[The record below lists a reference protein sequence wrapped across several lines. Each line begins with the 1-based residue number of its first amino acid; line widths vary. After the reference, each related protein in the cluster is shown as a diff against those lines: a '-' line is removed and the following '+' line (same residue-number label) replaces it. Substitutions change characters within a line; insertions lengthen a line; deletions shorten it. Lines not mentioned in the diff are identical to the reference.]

1 MFRSLSSENSLSGV
15 LVRLFLA
22 LLVVTVAAFGQGTTG
37 GVDVTVTDSSG
48 STVPGAKVTALNTGT
63 GAQLRVQTDNGGRAQ
78 FPLLRVGTYNVTVE
92 QQGFE
97 KLVREGVIV
106 NATDI
111 VHLDLKLSVGA
122 VTQTMTVEATS
133 PLLQTEHAVLG
144 QVVEQRQITGTPLAT
159 RNFTQLLGT
168 GAGVQGSLVN
178 ADNPGTGGAN
188 VSVNGGRNGSNSLM
202 VDGAP
207 SDNVLN
213 LAPDGDGTPSIEF
226 LSEFKILSHDYGAE
240 FGRALGSV
248 INVTT
253 KSGTNQLHGEA
264 YEFLRNKDLS
274 ARPFFSATD
283 GENTQNQ
290 FGANVGGPII
300 KNKTFFFGGWE
311 SSRQRNA
318 NSGSSTIAA
327 VVPTADQRAGNF
339 GSKVIVDPATGNPFV
354 NNTIPA
360 SQLSSTALALQSKLI
375 PLPNYNSGGATDF
388 FAAQVVPTDINEYTI
403 RVDHRFNDNNLIWGR
418 WFDSYEHD
426 LAPFGQGFV
435 GFGSLT
441 HRNKHEAT
449 ANYTHIFTPSLILE
463 NSVAWNQTDQYLQ
476 ITDRTNFQSV
486 GLHPLPV
493 TETDDGLPQIA
504 ISNYMTLGNVQ
515 GWADHVKTG
524 TARSDLTYTN
534 GRHNIKIG
542 AEARPD
548 LYDDANKLNNRGV
561 FNFTGTASGDAYAD
575 FLLGYTRSKVFG
587 AGPGRIQNRDFGAG
601 FYVSDQ
607 WRMSDRLTI
616 TMGVRYEPY
625 WQPVAYNFDRTNWY
639 PDLYTGVGSLASAGI
654 VQANHNGINGSTVHN
669 DMNNFMPRLGIAYR
683 FMDKWV
689 VRTGAGLYYDQRTG
703 QIAQQGFQN
712 SPGYTSV
719 NIDCSVAGSG
729 CSLKSPDNFTFVDPG
744 YSATA
749 LAYPTSPT
757 QAINYAAIERNTK
770 TDNAWQWNFTVQR
783 QLPGDTIVEAAYV
796 GTKGTHLMGNYVGN
810 PFIPVGFNPANPQPG
825 PLVPEYPGL
834 GLNLITGQGAS
845 SNYNALQITVKKR
858 VASGTLIAAYTKS
871 KTMSDGVDSS
881 TRFYTTMGLAPWW
894 DWSRA
899 WGPSDFDRPQRLSI
913 TFSQDLPKHIQ
924 APVAKYLLNNWI
936 VNGMWVV
943 QSGTP
948 LSVTNATSGQGL
960 GGADSSPTAALYSN
974 VVAGA
979 TLINPGSND
988 SKVNNYINKAAFSKA
1003 PTGTVGDSGR
1013 NIVRGPGQGNL
1024 DFSIFREFPIRERS
1038 TLEFRSE
1045 FFNLTNH
1052 PNFGNPNT
1060 SMDSASFGQIST
1072 TLTNARIIQFAL
1084 KLMF

>member
-1 MFRSLSSENSLSGV
+1 MQREFSRLALRSF
-15 LVRLFLA
+15 LFLI
-22 LLVVTVAAFGQGTTG
+22 AAVSAVFAQGTTG
-37 GVDVTVTDSSG
+37 AIDVTVTDTTG
-48 STVPGAKVTALNTGT
+48 SVVPGAKVTALNVGT
-63 GAQLRVQTDNGGRAQ
+63 GAQYRSESDSAGRSQ
-78 FPLLRVGTYNVTVE
+78 FLLLRAGNYRVTVE

-97 KLVREGVIV
+97 KLVRDGVIV
-106 NATDI
+106 NSTDI

-122 VTQTMTVEATS
+122 VSETVTVAATS
-133 PLLQTEHAVLG
+133 PLLQSEHATLG

-188 VSVNGGRNGSNSLM
+188 VSVNGGRNGSNALM

-226 LSEFKILSHDYGAE
+226 LGEFKILSHDYGAE

-290 FGANVGGPII
+290 FGANIGGAI
-300 KNKTFFFGGWE
+300 KHNRTFFFGGWE

-318 NSGSSTIAA
+318 NSGSSTIAT
-327 VVPTADQRAGNF
+327 VVPTLDQRSGNF
-339 GSKVIVDPATGNPFV
+339 GSKLIVDPATGNPFP

-360 SQLSSTALALQSKLI
+360 SQLSATSLALQSKVI
-375 PLPNYNSGGATDF
+375 PLPNYSSGGATNF
-388 FAAQVVPTDINEYTI
+388 FAAQTVPTNIDQYTI
-403 RVDHRFNDNNLIWGR
+403 RVDHRLNDKNFLWGR

-426 LAPFGQGFV
+426 LSPFGQGFV
-435 GFGSLT
+435 GFGSLV

-449 ANYTHIFTPSLILE
+449 ANYTHIFSPAMVLETSL
-463 NSVAWNQTDQYLQ
+463 AWNQTDQYLV
-476 ITDRTNFQSV
+476 ITDKTSFQSV

-493 TETDDGLPQIA
+493 TQTNDGLPQMA
-504 ISNYMTLGNVQ
+504 ISNYFTLGNVQ

-524 TARSDLTYTN
+524 TARSDLSYTN
-534 GRHNIKIG
+534 GRHNLKFG
-542 AEARPD
+542 VEMRPD

-561 FNFTGTASGDAYAD
+561 FNFTGTATNDAYAD
-575 FLLGYTRSKVFG
+575 FLMGYTRSKVFG
-587 AGPGRIQNRDFGAG
+587 AGPGRIKNRDLGGG
-601 FYVSDQ
+601 FYASDQ
-607 WRMSDRLTI
+607 WRVADKLTI

-639 PDLYTGVGSLASAGI
+639 PDLYTGIGSAASVGI
-654 VQANHNGINGSTVHN
+654 VQANHNGINGSTVQN
-669 DMNNFMPRLGIAYR
+669 DMNNIMPRLGIAWR
-683 FMDKWV
+683 VTDKWV
-689 VRTGAGLYYDQRTG
+689 IRTGAGLYFDQRTG

-719 NIDCSVAGSG
+719 NIDCTVAGSG

-749 LAYPTSPT
+749 LAFPTSPN

-770 TDNAWQWNFTVQR
+770 TDNAWQWNYTIQR
-783 QLPGDTIVEAAYV
+783 QLPGDTLVEAAYV

-810 PFIPVGFNPANPQPG
+810 PFIPVGFDPKNPQPG
-825 PLVPEYPGL
+825 PLVSRYPGL
-834 GLNLITGQGAS
+834 GLDLITGQGAS
-845 SNYNALQITVKKR
+845 SNYNALQVTVKKR
-858 VASGTLIAAYTKS
+858 VASGTLQAAYTKS

-894 DWSRA
+894 DWRRA

-913 TFSQDLPKHIQ
+913 MFSQDLPNHFQSGI
-924 APVAKYLLNNWI
+924 AKAALNHWT
-936 VNGMWVV
+936 VNGFFVV

-960 GGADSSPTAALYSN
+960 GGADSSPTASLYSN

-979 TLINPGSND
+979 SLINPGAND
-988 SKVNNYINKAAFSKA
+988 SKVNNYINKAAWSKA
-1003 PTGTVGDSGR
+1003 PVGTVGNSGR
-1013 NIVRGPGQGNL
+1013 NMLRGPGQANL
-1024 DFSIFREFPIRERS
+1024 DFSIFRGFPIRERAK
-1038 TLEFRSE
+1038 LEFRSE
-1045 FFNLTNH
+1045 FFNITNH
-1052 PNFGNPNT
+1052 PNFGNPNV
-1060 SMDSASFGQIST
+1060 SLDSASFGQITT
-1072 TLTNARIIQFAL
+1072 TLTNARIIQFAM
-1084 KLMF
+1084 KLLF

>member
-1 MFRSLSSENSLSGV
+1 MVSGS
-15 LVRLFLA
+15 FLRRIAA
-22 LLVVTVAAFGQGTTG
+22 LLVVTGCVFGQGTTG
-37 GVDVTVTDSSG
+37 GIDATVADSSG
-48 STVPGAKVTALNTGT
+48 SIVPGARVTALNTGT
-63 GAQLRVQTDNGGRAQ
+63 GLQLRSQTDSNGHTQ
-78 FPLLRVGTYNVTVE
+78 FPLLRVGTYTVTVE

-106 NATDI
+106 DATDI
-111 VHLDLKLSVGA
+111 VHLDLKLAVGA
-122 VTQTMTVEATS
+122 VTQTLTVEATS

-144 QVVEQRQITGTPLAT
+144 QTVEQRQITGTPLAT

-178 ADNPGTGGAN
+178 ADNPGTGGQN
-188 VSVNGGRNGSNSLM
+188 ISVNGGRNGSNALL

-226 LSEFKILSHDYGAE
+226 LNEFKILSHDYGAE

-253 KSGTNQLHGEA
+253 KSGTNDFHGEA

-290 FGANVGGPII
+290 FGANVGGRIVR
-300 KNKTFFFGGWE
+300 NRTFFFGGWE

-318 NSGSSTIAA
+318 NSGSSIITA
-327 VVPTADQRAGNF
+327 VVPTAAQRAGNF
-339 GSKVIVDPATGNPFV
+339 GSSTIVDPATGNPFP
-354 NNTIPA
+354 NNTIPT
-360 SQLSSTALALQSKLI
+360 SQLSSTALALQNKLI
-375 PLPNYNSGGATDF
+375 PLPNYSSGATNF
-388 FAAQVVPTDINEYTI
+388 FDSAVVPTDINQYTI
-403 RVDHRFNDNNLIWGR
+403 RIDHRINDTNLLWFR

-449 ANYTHIFTPSLILE
+449 LNYTHIFTPNLILE

-476 ITDRTNFQSV
+476 ITDRTSFSSV
-486 GLHPLPV
+486 GLNPLPV

-534 GRHNIKIG
+534 GRHNLKFG
-542 AEARPD
+542 AEMRPD
-548 LYDDANKLNNRGV
+548 WYDDSNKLDNRGV
-561 FNFTGTASGDAYAD
+561 FNFTGTATGNAYAD
-575 FLLGYTRSKVFG
+575 FLMGYTRSKIFG
-587 AGPGRIQNRDFGAG
+587 AGPGQIVNRDLGGG
-601 FYVSDQ
+601 FYISDQ
-607 WRMSDRLTI
+607 WRASDRLTI
-616 TMGVRYEPY
+616 TMGARYEPY
-625 WQPVAYNFDRTNWY
+625 WQPVATNFDRTNWY
-639 PDLYTGVGSLASAGI
+639 PDLYTGVGSVASAGI
-654 VQANHNGINGSTVHN
+654 VQANHNGINGSTVKN
-669 DMNNFMPRLGIAYR
+669 DMNNVMPRLGIAYR
-683 FMDKWV
+683 FLDKWV

-719 NIDCSVAGSG
+719 DIDCAVAGSG
-729 CSLKSPDNFTFVDPG
+729 CSLKTPDNFTFVDPG
-744 YSATA
+744 YSPTA

-770 TDNAWQWNFTVQR
+770 TDNAWQWNFTIQR
-783 QLPGDTIVEAAYV
+783 QLPGDTIVETAYV

-810 PFIPVGFNPANPQPG
+810 PDIPVGFNPANPQPG
-825 PLVPEYPGL
+825 TVVPEYPGL

-845 SNYNALQITVKKR
+845 SNYNALQVTVHKR
-858 VASGTLIAAYTKS
+858 IASGTLIGAYTWS
-871 KTMSDGVDSS
+871 KTMSNGVDSS
-881 TRFYTTMGLAPWW
+881 TRFYTSMGLAPWW
-894 DWSRA
+894 DWGRA
-899 WGPSDFDRPQRLSI
+899 WGPADFDRTQRLSI
-913 TFSQDLPKHIQ
+913 TFSQDLPRHFQK
-924 APVAKYLLNNWI
+924 PVAKYVLNNWTI
-936 VNGMWVV
+936 NGMFVV

-948 LSVTNATSGQGL
+948 LSITNATSGQGL
-960 GGADSSPTAALYSN
+960 GGADTSPTAALYSN

-979 TLINPGSND
+979 TLVNPGAVD
-988 SKVNNYINKAAFSKA
+988 QKVNDYINVAAFSKA
-1003 PTGTVGDSGR
+1003 PYGTVGDSGS
-1013 NIVRGPGQGNL
+1013 NILRGPGQGNL
-1024 DFSIFREFPIRERS
+1024 DFSVFREFPIRERMR
-1038 TLEFRSE
+1038 LEFRTE

-1052 PNFGNPNT
+1052 TNFGNPNT
-1060 SMDSASFGQIST
+1060 SMDSANFGQINT

-1084 KLMF
+1084 KMMF

>member
-1 MFRSLSSENSLSGV
+1 MQKYPLSQESPSSFFVRILLSLLIV
-15 LVRLFLA
+15 MA
-22 LLVVTVAAFGQGTTG
+22 TAFGQGTTG
-37 GVDVTVTDSSG
+37 AIDVTVTDTSG
-48 STVPGAKVTALNTGT
+48 SVVPGAKVTAVNLGT
-63 GAQLRVQTDNGGRAQ
+63 GAVYRSEADGGGRAQ
-78 FPLLRVGTYNVTVE
+78 FLLLRAGTYSVTVE

-97 KLVREGVIV
+97 KLVRESVIV
-106 NATDI
+106 NSTDI
-111 VHLDLKLSVGA
+111 VRLTLKLAIGA
-122 VTQTMTVEATS
+122 VNETVTVAETS
-133 PLLQTEHAVLG
+133 PLLQSEHATLG

-188 VSVNGGRNGSNSLM
+188 VSVNGGRNGSNALM

-226 LSEFKILSHDYGAE
+226 LGEFKILSHDYGAE

-274 ARPFFSATD
+274 ARPFFSAVD

-290 FGANVGGPII
+290 FGANIGGAIVH
-300 KNKTFFFGGWE
+300 NRTFFFGGWE

-327 VVPTADQRAGNF
+327 VVPTVAQRSGNF
-339 GSKVIVDPATGNPFV
+339 GSKLIVDPATGLPFP
-354 NNTIPA
+354 NNTIPT
-360 SQLSSTALALQSKLI
+360 SQISATALAIQDKLI
-375 PLPNYNSGGATDF
+375 PLPNYSSGGATDF
-388 FAAQVVPTDINEYTI
+388 FAAQVVPTDINQYTI
-403 RVDHRFNDNNLIWGR
+403 RLDHRFSDKNLLWGR
-418 WFDSYEHD
+418 WFDSYEND

-449 ANYTHIFTPSLILE
+449 GNFTHIFSPSMVLE
-463 NSVAWNQTDQYLQ
+463 TSVAWNQTDQYLQ
-476 ITDRTNFQSV
+476 ITDRTSFQSV

-493 TETDDGLPQIA
+493 TETDDGLSQIA

-515 GWADHVKTG
+515 GWADHVKTA
-524 TARSDLTYTN
+524 TARSDLSYTN
-534 GRHNIKIG
+534 GRHNLKFG
-542 AEARPD
+542 VEVRPD
-548 LYDDANKLNNRGV
+548 LFDDANKLNNRGV
-561 FNFTGTASGDAYAD
+561 FNFTGTATNDAYAD
-575 FLLGYTRSKVFG
+575 FLMGYTRTKVFG
-587 AGPGRIQNRDFGAG
+587 AGPGRIQNRDIGAG
-601 FYVSDQ
+601 FYASDQ
-607 WRMSDRLTI
+607 WHVSDKLTV
-616 TMGVRYEPY
+616 TLGVRYEPY

-639 PDLYTGVGSLASAGI
+639 PDLYTGVGSVKSAGI
-654 VQANHNGINGSTVHN
+654 VQANHDGINGSTVHN
-669 DMNNFMPRLGIAYR
+669 DMNNFMPRVGIAYR
-683 FMDKWV
+683 ISDKWV
-689 VRTGAGLYYDQRTG
+689 IRTGAGLYFDQRTG

-744 YSATA
+744 YSPTS
-749 LAYPTSPT
+749 LAFPTSPT

-770 TDNAWQWNFTVQR
+770 TDNAWQWNYTVQR
-783 QLPGDTIVEAAYV
+783 QLPGDLIVEAAYV
-796 GTKGTHLMGNYVGN
+796 GTKATHLMGNYVGN
-810 PFIPVGFNPANPQPG
+810 PFIPIGFNPANPQPNTLL
-825 PLVPEYPGL
+825 PRYPGL
-834 GLNLITGQGAS
+834 GLDLITGQGAS

-858 VASGTLIAAYTKS
+858 VASGTLQAAYTKS
-871 KTMSDGVDSS
+871 KTLSDGVDSS

-899 WGPSDFDRPQRLSI
+899 WGPADFDRPQRLSLI
-913 TFSQDLPKHIQ
+913 FSQDLPKHFQ
-924 APVAKYLLNNWI
+924 SGLPKYILNNWAI
-936 VNGMWVV
+936 NGMFVV

-979 TLINPGSND
+979 NLVNPGAND
-988 SKVNNYINKAAFSKA
+988 SKVNNYINKAAWSKA
-1003 PTGTVGDSGR
+1003 PTGTVGNSGR
-1013 NIVRGPGQGNL
+1013 NMLRGPGQGNL
-1024 DFSIFREFPIRERS
+1024 DFSVFREFPIRERLN
-1038 TLEFRSE
+1038 LEFRSE
-1045 FFNLTNH
+1045 FFNISNH

-1072 TLTNARIIQFAL
+1072 TLTNARIIQFAM
-1084 KLMF
+1084 KMMF

>member
-1 MFRSLSSENSLSGV
+1 MQKIRRSEVSRPSFFARICLSVLILTGV
-15 LVRLFLA
+15 V
-22 LLVVTVAAFGQGTTG
+22 FGQGTTG
-37 GVDVTVTDSSG
+37 AIDVTVTDTSG
-48 STVPGAKVTALNTGT
+48 SVVPGARVTAINTGT
-63 GAQLRVQTDNGGRAQ
+63 GAQYRANANEGGRAQ
-78 FPLLRVGTYNVTVE
+78 FLLLRAGNYSVTVE

-97 KLVREGVIV
+97 KLLREGVIV
-106 NATDI
+106 NSTDI
-111 VHLDLKLSVGA
+111 VHLDLKLAVGA
-122 VTQTMTVEATS
+122 VTQTLTVSETS
-133 PLLQTEHAVLG
+133 PLLQSEHATLG

-168 GAGVQGSLVN
+168 GAGIQGSLVN

-188 VSVNGGRNGSNSLM
+188 VSVNGARNGSNALM

-226 LSEFKILSHDYGAE
+226 LGEFKILSHDYGAE

-253 KSGTNQLHGEA
+253 KSGTNQIHGEA
-264 YEFLRNKDLS
+264 YEFLRNKDMS
-274 ARPFFSATD
+274 ARPFFSAVD

-290 FGANVGGPII
+290 FGANIGGAI
-300 KNKTFFFGGWE
+300 KKNRTFFFGGWE

-327 VVPTADQRAGNF
+327 VVPTLAQRAGNF
-339 GSKVIVDPATGNPFV
+339 GSEKIIDPTTGLQFP
-354 NNTIPA
+354 NNTIPT
-360 SQLSSTALALQSKLI
+360 SELSTTALAIQSKLV
-375 PLPNYNSGGATDF
+375 PLPNYNSGGATNF
-388 FAAQVVPTDINEYTI
+388 FAAQVVPTDINQYTI
-403 RVDHRFNDNNLIWGR
+403 RVDHRINDKNLLWGR

-449 ANYTHIFTPSLILE
+449 ANYTHIFTPNLILE
-463 NSVAWNQTDQYLQ
+463 NSLAYNQTDQYLQ

-493 TETDDGLPQIA
+493 TETDDGLSQIA

-515 GWADHVKTG
+515 GWADHVKTA

-534 GRHNIKIG
+534 GRHNMKFG
-542 AEARPD
+542 YELRPD

-561 FNFTGTASGDAYAD
+561 FNFTGTATGDAYAD
-575 FLLGYTRSKVFG
+575 FLMGYTRTKVFG
-587 AGPGRIQNRDFGAG
+587 AGPGRILNRDFGAG
-601 FYVSDQ
+601 FYASDQ
-607 WRMSDRLTI
+607 WRVTNRLTV
-616 TMGVRYEPY
+616 TMGVRYEPF

-639 PDLYTGVGSLASAGI
+639 PDLYTGVGSAASAGI

-669 DMNNFMPRLGIAYR
+669 DMNNFMPRLGIAWR
-683 FMDKWV
+683 VTDKWV
-689 VRTGAGLYYDQRTG
+689 IRAGAGLYFDQRTG

-729 CSLKSPDNFTFVDPG
+729 CSLKTPDNFTFVDPG
-744 YSATA
+744 YSPTA

-770 TDNAWQWNFTVQR
+770 TDNAWQWNYTVQR
-783 QLPGDTIVEAAYV
+783 ALPGDTIIEAAYV

-810 PFIPVGFNPANPQPG
+810 PFIPIGFNPNNPQPNT
-825 PLVPEYPGL
+825 LVPEYPGL

-845 SNYNALQITVKKR
+845 SDYHALQVTAKKR
-858 VASGTLIAAYTKS
+858 VASGILMAAFTQS
-871 KTMSDGVDSS
+871 KTLSDGVDSS
-881 TRFYTTMGLAPWW
+881 ARFYTTMGLAPWW
-894 DWSRA
+894 DWRRA
-899 WGPSDFDRPQRLSI
+899 WGPTDFDRPERLSL
-913 TFSQDLPKHIQ
+913 TFSQDLPKHFHSGV
-924 APVAKYLLNNWI
+924 PKYLLNNWSI
-936 VNGMWVV
+936 NGMFVI

-948 LSVTNATSGQGL
+948 LSVTNQTSGQGL
-960 GGADSSPTAALYSN
+960 GGADSSPTASLYSN

-979 TLINPGSND
+979 NLVNPGSND
-988 SKVNNYINKAAFSKA
+988 KKVNNYINKAAFSKA

-1024 DFSIFREFPIRERS
+1024 DFSIFRGFPMKERAN
-1038 TLEFRSE
+1038 LEFRTE
-1045 FFNLTNH
+1045 FFNITNH

-1084 KLMF
+1084 KMMF